1 VAAVDLPGTLA
12 PPTVPL
18 EPTAE
23 SRVTSG
29 LSTSGG
35 MMMIENDPYEW
46 LSRADRYRRLATV
59 MTDAQAAKALVEM
72 ASEYDV
78 RAGQSAYSVRPE
90 RSRGRNEA
98 LTLVTGPD
106 AASASS
112 SSNAFASCKSLVSK
126 PSVNQP

>member
-78 RAGQSAYSVRPE
+78 RAGQLIRLQRKAGAFE
-90 RSRGRNEA
+90 RTERGTDFGNRA
-98 LTLVTGPD
+98 GR
-106 AASASS
+106 
-112 SSNAFASCKSLVSK
+112 C
-126 PSVNQP
+126 